1 MAIIYTYPT
10 KATLADS
17 DLILISDSAD
27 VNKTKNAT
35 VTSIKDAIN
44 VVDSLTATLPLLSSS
59 ATGSPDL
66 SISGVSGYGTAGQV
80 MRMNAGATALEWATV
95 SGGSGDGLTIYDDGS
110 GVGLNITKLDFIGS
124 GVSAAVDGTISDK
137 VNVTIAGGGGNPG
150 GTANNQ
156 VQYKNGTA
164 FAATDLFT
172 YSSRILSIGKI
183 NDTARSHFKV
193 YGGGSD
199 DAYIT
204 LYCSAGTH
212 GVTIEGPDHTGGTP
226 ASYTL
231 KLPNSLP
238 SVANQILES
247 NQTGTLSWI
256 ATPTSGGGAPG
267 GSSTQFQYN
276 NGTTFAGTDSLR
288 FDADKI
294 HMGRST
300 SPITRGQLV
309 MYGDGTNASD
319 IQLYNGGNNRFLKI
333 AQQAGATQDLT
344 LTFPGVAPGGNNKIL
359 ESDSTGQLSWIAT
372 PTGSGGIS
380 FSGATVSGIAT
391 FASTSSATVNS
402 EVKLAAS
409 GQMTFDGSSGNT
421 GIKFDS
427 GSSTLRV
434 GDIVGNS
441 DIVALY
447 SDGAPKITVSD
458 SDVLVADTTQFQQ
471 GLKFL
476 VGGSILDK
484 YQEGTWTPT
493 AFVGTGT
500 PPTVTSAVGT
510 YVRIGNTVHITF
522 EIVVTGSSSASV
534 PMIVGGL
541 PVNAVNLTGYRSA
554 GILYANTDGNTPATY
569 VSNFY
574 AAGAQLYMQVVGGN
588 KDPLVTPY
596 GLKIADVASSWYR
609 PSGGTGATLKG
620 SCTYRVA

>member
-1 MAIIYTYPT
+1 MAIIYTYPV
-10 KATLADS
+10 KATLALADK
-17 DLILISDSAD
+17 ILISDSAD
-27 VNKTKNAT
+27 ANKTKNAT

-44 VVDSLTATLPLLSSS
+44 VVDSITATSPLVAS
-59 ATGSPDL
+59 ASTGAITL
-66 SISGVSGYGTAGQV
+66 SIPAATSSVNGYLTSTNWSTFNNKQSELQSGTNIKTINS
-80 MRMNAGATALEWATV
+80 NSIL
-95 SGGSGDGLTIYDDGS
+95 GSGDLVISGSGVTIFDDGS
-110 GVGLNITKLDFIGS
+110 GVGLNIDKFDFIGN
-124 GVSAAVDGTISDK
+124 GVSAAVDGVDNTKINITIP
-137 VNVTIAGGGGNPG
+137 GGAGNPG

-193 YGGGSD
+193 YGGGND

-256 ATPTSGGGAPG
+256 P
-267 GSSTQFQYN
+267 
-276 NGTTFAGTDSLR
+276 
-288 FDADKI
+288 
-294 HMGRST
+294 
-300 SPITRGQLV
+300 
-309 MYGDGTNASD
+309 
-319 IQLYNGGNNRFLKI
+319 
-333 AQQAGATQDLT
+333 
-344 LTFPGVAPGGNNKIL
+344 
-359 ESDSTGQLSWIAT
+359 T
-372 PTGSGGIS
+372 PTGSGGISSITGTSPVSITSGSTPVVSMAPASTTASGYLTTTDWNTFNNKADGIS

-447 SDGAPKITVSD
+447 SDGAAKITVSD
-458 SDVLVADTTQFQQ
+458 SDVTVVDTTQFNS
-471 GLKFL
+471 GLKFGASGSTL
-476 VGGSILDK
+476 STYTEATWTSGPTLTFSVGGTATLSASAGSYRVIGDMVFAQFQFTFGSGG
-484 YQEGTWTPT
+484 YGTANLSLPVSGV
-493 AFVGTGT
+493 AGTGSINFVKMNSNVGNSTVST
-500 PPTVTSAVGT
+500 P
-510 YVRIGNTVHITF
+510 
-522 EIVVTGSSSASV
+522 VTGDILTNAASIRLKSFNYDQDSSSHVSGQLFELV
-534 PMIVGGL
+534 D
-541 PVNAVNLTGYRSA
+541 SA
-554 GILYANTDGNTPATY
+554 GQPIFGNGDV
-569 VSNFY
+569 VS
-574 AAGAQLYMQVVGGN
+574 
-588 KDPLVTPY
+588 
-596 GLKIADVASSWYR
+596 
-609 PSGGTGATLKG
+609 GTI
-620 SCTYRVA
+620 TYRKS